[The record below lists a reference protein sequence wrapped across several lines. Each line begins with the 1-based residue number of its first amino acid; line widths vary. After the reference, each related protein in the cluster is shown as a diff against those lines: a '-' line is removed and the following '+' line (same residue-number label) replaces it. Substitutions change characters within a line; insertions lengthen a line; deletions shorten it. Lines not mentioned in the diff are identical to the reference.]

1 MLGEKVGTFTGTTT
15 DKVLPAQGGFPTF
28 ETSAQTTGKLAGAD
42 VQSMATYSAS
52 VQPDGSLY
60 GECPNAG
67 AVMASDRAATF

>member
-1 MLGEKVGTFTGTTT
+1 M
-15 DKVLPAQGGFPTF
+15 F
-28 ETSAQTTGKLAGAD
+28 ETSAQTSGKLAGVD

-52 VQPDGSLY
+52 FQPDGSLY

>member
-60 GECPNAG
+60 GDCLLYT
-67 AVMASDRAATF
+67 S